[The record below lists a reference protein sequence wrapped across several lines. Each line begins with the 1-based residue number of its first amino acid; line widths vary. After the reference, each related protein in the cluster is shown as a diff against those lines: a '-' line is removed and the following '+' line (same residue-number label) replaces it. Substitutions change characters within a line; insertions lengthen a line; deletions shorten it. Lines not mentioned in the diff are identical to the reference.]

1 MYYFLLSAIAI
12 KPIILIITTPSANGI
27 QSGLVTHHQLQSMLS
42 VNLSTKNTR
51 NNTVPNPIPFDDVL
65 FAIILL
71 ILMLLLLLLLAR
83 CIMLDVTSRV

>member
-1 MYYFLLSAIAI
+1 
-12 KPIILIITTPSANGI
+12 
-27 QSGLVTHHQLQSMLS
+27 MLS